1 MLILLMKLMRK
12 VLLGDSDE
20 HKKEDCNLV
29 LEHLERPVVL
39 FWIKYKVYSVNAVE
53 SNVLSQQAQSGA
65 LKLL

>member
-29 LEHLERPVVL
+29 LEHWERP
-39 FWIKYKVYSVNAVE
+39 AVFF
-53 SNVLSQQAQSGA
+53 
-65 LKLL
+65 